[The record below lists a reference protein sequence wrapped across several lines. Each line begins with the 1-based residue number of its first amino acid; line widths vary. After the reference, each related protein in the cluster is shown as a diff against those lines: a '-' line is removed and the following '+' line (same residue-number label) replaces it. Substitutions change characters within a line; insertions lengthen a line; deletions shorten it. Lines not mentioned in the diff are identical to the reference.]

1 MVLQWQAHKEWIIA
15 MSAKSLHALDYL
27 SQGEKHPPR
36 PVSAIYGD
44 ESFLRR
50 QSLLKLREAVLG
62 REEGDFSFTA
72 FTGDIVELRDVL
84 DELATVAMFGG
95 VKRLIVVEQAD
106 DFVSRYRQQLED
118 YVLRPSRTGVL
129 VLDLD
134 SFPANTR
141 LHKLIAADGLAIDC
155 GTPAEARLAKWLVDW
170 ASERYD
176 LLLSSA
182 AADALVDMIGSEL
195 GLIDQELAKLAVTLG
210 EGKRITP
217 ELVARYVG
225 GWRAKTVWEMLDA
238 ALDGNV
244 PEAMQQIERL
254 LASGEQ
260 PLGILAQI
268 SASLRR
274 FAAATRLVLQ
284 AEQSGR
290 RIALAQALEQAG
302 VKPFVLQKAQRQIRR
317 LGRIRGAQLYRWL
330 LEADLDLKGDSV
342 MPPRLILERLVLR
355 LTAPQEALGMAT
367 VGSAVGHN

>member
-1 MVLQWQAHKEWIIA
+1 
-15 MSAKSLHALDYL
+15 MSVKSLHALDYL
-27 SQGEKHPPR
+27 SQAEKHPPR

-50 QSLLKLREAVLG
+50 QALLKLREVVLG

-72 FTGDIVELRDVL
+72 FVGDNAELRDVL

-95 VKRLIVVEQAD
+95 VKRLVLVEQAD
-106 DFVSRYRQQLED
+106 NFVSRYRQQLED
-118 YVLRPSRTGVL
+118 YVFRPNRTGVL

-141 LHKLIAADGLAIDC
+141 LFKLIAAEGLTIDC
-155 GTPAEARLAKWLVDW
+155 GTPAEARLTKWLLDW
-170 ASERYD
+170 ARD
-176 LLLSSA
+176 RHNLLLSPA
-182 AADALVDMIGSEL
+182 AADALVELMGSEL
-195 GLIDQELAKLAVTLG
+195 GLLDQELAKLAVTLG

-217 ELVARYVG
+217 DLVARHVG

-284 AEQSGR
+284 AEHSGR
-290 RIALAQALEQAG
+290 RIAIAQALQQAG
-302 VKPFVLQKAQRQIRR
+302 VKPFVLQKAERQLRR
-317 LGRIRGAQLYRWL
+317 LGRNRGAQLYQWL
-330 LEADLDLKGDSV
+330 LQSDLDLKGESA

-355 LTAPQEALGMAT
+355 LAAPQEALGLAAGRI
-367 VGSAVGHN
+367 GSRS

>member
-1 MVLQWQAHKEWIIA
+1 
-15 MSAKSLHALDYL
+15 MSLKSLHALDYL
-27 SQGEKHPPR
+27 SQVEKYPPR

-72 FTGDIVELRDVL
+72 FDGDNAELRDVL

-95 VKRLIVVEQAD
+95 VKRLVLVEQAD
-106 DFVSRYRQQLED
+106 NFVSLHRQQLED
-118 YVLRPSRTGVL
+118 YVLRPSRTSVL

-141 LHKLIAADGLAIDC
+141 LYKLISADGLAIEC
-155 GTPAEARLAKWLVDW
+155 STPAEARLAKWLIDW
-170 ASERYD
+170 ARQPHN
-176 LLLSSA
+176 LLLSPA
-182 AADALVDMIGSEL
+182 AADTLVELVGSEL
-195 GLIDQELAKLAVTLG
+195 GLLDQELAKLAITLVD
-210 EGKRITP
+210 GKRITP

-225 GWRAKTVWEMLDA
+225 GWRAKTAWEMLDA

-260 PLGILAQI
+260 PVGILAQI

-284 AEQSGR
+284 AEAVGR
-290 RIALAQALEQAG
+290 RIALSQALEHTG
-302 VKPFVLQKAQRQIRR
+302 VKTFFLQKAERQLRR
-317 LGRIRGAQLYRWL
+317 LGRNRGAQLYHWL
-330 LEADLDLKGDSV
+330 LQADVDLKGDSA

-355 LTAPQEALGMAT
+355 LAASQEAMGI
-367 VGSAVGHN
+367 SR

>member
-1 MVLQWQAHKEWIIA
+1 MVIKWQAHREWIIA
-15 MSAKSLHALDYL
+15 MSVKSLHALDYL
-27 SQGEKHPPR
+27 SQAEKHPPR
-36 PVSAIYGD
+36 PVTAIWGD

-50 QSLLKLREAVLG
+50 QTLLKLREAVLG

-72 FTGDIVELRDVL
+72 FEGDNAELRVVL

-95 VKRLIVVEQAD
+95 VKRLVVVEQAD
-106 DFVSRYRQQLED
+106 NFVSRHRQQLED

-155 GTPAEARLAKWLVDW
+155 GTPAEARLTKWLVDW
-170 ASERYD
+170 AREPHN
-176 LLLSSA
+176 LLLSAA
-182 AADALVDMIGSEL
+182 AADALVELIGSEL
-195 GLIDQELAKLAVTLG
+195 GLLDQELAKLAVTLG

-217 ELVARYVG
+217 ELVVRYVG
-225 GWRAKTVWEMLDA
+225 GWRAKTAWEMLDA
-238 ALDGNV
+238 ALDGKV

-260 PLGILAQI
+260 PVGILAQI

-284 AEQSGR
+284 AEAAGR

-302 VKPFVLQKAQRQIRR
+302 VKPFVMQKAERQLRR
-317 LGRIRGAQLYRWL
+317 LGRNRGAQIYQWL
-330 LEADLDLKGDSV
+330 LDADLDLKGDSA

-355 LTAPQEALGMAT
+355 LAAPQEALGIVA
-367 VGSAVGHN
+367 GPIGGRPQ